1 MKIDVAVV
9 GRFHS
14 FDLAREL
21 KRHGLLHKLIT
32 TYPKFMANR
41 FNINEDEVIS
51 YLYLELFNR
60 YARKLPFIKIE
71 TVTNIANKLFSRH
84 HVKHIADCDM
94 FVGRSLSSLESIIEA
109 KKQNKIAIVIR
120 GSAHFSYQ
128 MDLLG
133 SEFDRLNLEL
143 PYRYDA
149 WQRELLEYELADY
162 IQVNSSF
169 VKRTFIA
176 KGIPEKKIITVN
188 TGVNLDEFKQEKK
201 EDDVFRIIFSGAASI
216 RKGYHYL
223 LQAFYELDLPNCEV
237 WHLGGIDNQD
247 ASMEPF
253 FKKYKTDKWVLKG
266 HKPQG
271 ELYKYYSQGS
281 VLVLP
286 SIEEGL
292 AMVQAQAMAC
302 GLPLIC
308 TTNTGGE
315 DFISEDGK
323 EGFVIPIRDV
333 EALKEKI
340 LFMYNNQDICKKMG
354 QDAKQRISSGFTW
367 QDYGDKLVKKYREIY
382 EAHKS

>member
-1 MKIDVAVV
+1 MKVDVAVV

-21 KRHGLLHKLIT
+21 KRNGVLNNLIT

-41 FNINEDEVIS
+41 FNIDDEEVIS
-51 YLYLELFNR
+51 YLYLELLNR
-60 YARKLPFIKIE
+60 YGRKLPFIKIE
-71 TVTNIANKLFSRH
+71 TTTNLANKLFAKH
-84 HVKHIADCDM
+84 CVKHVKDCDI
-94 FVGRSLSSLESIIEA
+94 FVGRSLSCLEPIIEA
-109 KKQNKIAIVIR
+109 KKHKTTSIMIR

-128 MDLLG
+128 MDLLSYEYDKVG
-133 SEFDRLNLEL
+133 IKL

-176 KGIPEKKIITVN
+176 KGIPEEKIIMVN
-188 TGVNLDEFKQEKK
+188 TGVNLDEFKQLPK
-201 EDDVFRIIFSGAASI
+201 EDDVFRIIFAGVGSL

-223 LQAFYELDLPNCEV
+223 LQAFSELDLPNCEL
-237 WHLGGIDNQD
+237 WHLGGLDTQSSKIDI
-247 ASMEPF
+247 F
-253 FKKYKTDKWVLKG
+253 LKKYKTDKWILKG
-266 HKPQG
+266 HKPQS
-271 ELYKYYSQGS
+271 ELHKYYSQGS

-302 GLPLIC
+302 GLPIIC

-340 LFMYNNQDICKKMG
+340 LFLYNNQDICKQMG
-354 QDAKQRISSGFTW
+354 QDAKERISSGFTW
-367 QDYGDKLVKKYREIY
+367 KDYGDKLTKIYQEIY
-382 EAHKS
+382 EAKK